1 MRLCLITSGLDCEI
15 DISKSIQNVR
25 AQRSGMVQTEVG
37 FPNVGTSGF
46 SRKVWIEVKQLV
58 LNHSLLFRRT
68 RVMLIVDSVKCTP
81 VLQRKD

>member
-37 FPNVGTSGF
+37 FPNVDTSGF
-46 SRKVWIEVKQLV
+46 SRKVWMEVKQLV

>member
-37 FPNVGTSGF
+37 FPNVDTNGF